1 MVCNGLLGKVTDFT
15 TKSSKSQ
22 PEAVYASAKP
32 SVQVAV
38 PAPTSMPVTV

>member
-32 SVQVAV
+32 TSVQVAV
-38 PAPTSMPVTV
+38 PAQHLCQ